1 MNRRTFLGVAGGAAV
16 TSLAGCSSADAG
28 NDDSVSS
35 NLLDIV
41 AQEDGMIVVVV
52 ADNPQ
57 VTEQVCS
64 YNPALGFPT
73 CNTNYQE
80 VTIEEINGETASAG
94 DTIRFETP
102 NSEEYTFDIVT
113 SNGVEQATLFFEGEV
128 GELELATVDVSS

>member
-1 MNRRTFLGVAGGAAV
+1 
-16 TSLAGCSSADAG
+16 
-28 NDDSVSS
+28 
-35 NLLDIV
+35 
-41 AQEDGMIVVVV
+41 MIVVVV
-52 ADNPQ
+52 ADDPQ